1 MCAARAMPPR
11 ALLMFTRR
19 TGPRTPPG
27 PRAAYFL
34 LYDALPVAGEPG
46 TPGTCATS
54 AGLIVTSSGATS
66 SIPSPSNRAAG
77 NLAIP
82 SSSGAAHPVS
92 GRL

>member
-1 MCAARAMPPR
+1 MGVVRRPRGASAR
-11 ALLMFTRR
+11 
-19 TGPRTPPG
+19 PRTPPG
-27 PRAAYFL
+27 LRAAYLFL

>member
-1 MCAARAMPPR
+1 MCAARAVPPR
-11 ALLMFTRR
+11 ALLMFAKKWSSNAAR
-19 TGPRTPPG
+19 PP
-27 PRAAYFL
+27 AAYFL

-46 TPGTCATS
+46 TPGTCAAS

-82 SSSGAAHPVS
+82 S
-92 GRL
+92 